1 MDGIFKLLTSP
12 TIVLRRMGGTS
23 VPGQHWSCFPQRIKP
38 KSLRQVLMPVEDIG
52 MLCHKQSHP
61 LMKEFCPFQL
71 KGPLMLKSIA
81 LFQFTNSLICSGAGV
96 GLSIDFIVGNILWN
110 FLFFCVCCLML
121 FWNRKCG
128 LQYITTVPVLNVS
141 LGTDGIAHCKQ
152 PCILVY
158 SHGDTEKFQQT
169 RCLQSIERL
178 PMLLSP
184 PALTSHVARRI
195 KCSPW
200 SFYLFSSMF
209 PRSFSPLSVFQSKC
223 HLSFFYR
230 EWIAC
235 HSLPSYSAILWLW
248 CWEGVDRRVIYW
260 IILFYNNF

>member
-1 MDGIFKLLTSP
+1 
-12 TIVLRRMGGTS
+12 MGFF
-23 VPGQHWSCFPQRIKP
+23 VF
-38 KSLRQVLMPVEDIG
+38 
-52 MLCHKQSHP
+52 LC
-61 LMKEFCPFQL
+61 
-71 KGPLMLKSIA
+71 
-81 LFQFTNSLICSGAGV
+81 
-96 GLSIDFIVGNILWN
+96 
-110 FLFFCVCCLML
+110 ML
-121 FWNRKCG
+121 FDAFLKQEMWFAIHNHSTCVECKFRDWWNRP
-128 LQYITTVPVLNVS
+128 LQTALYPS
-141 LGTDGIAHCKQ
+141 
-152 PCILVY
+152 ILTWR
-158 SHGDTEKFQQT
+158 HWEIPT

-248 CWEGVDRRVIYW
+248 CWERVDRRVIYW